1 MALKVFVI
9 GATGTTGGATVRA
22 LRAADVDVIA
32 GVRSIAKSGH
42 LDRLGAVVK
51 QVAIEDV
58 ASMTIAMRGADRLFL
73 VTPVTQ
79 ATAALTAMIVE
90 AATAAG
96 IRHIAKLSGLDVDAE
111 PSFTF
116 GRWHRDAEKLIEAS
130 GIDWTFLRPNNFMQ
144 NFFFS
149 AESIKSQ
156 GTYYSPF
163 GSAAISHIDA
173 RDIGEVAVKVLS
185 TDGHAGKIY
194 RLTGP
199 RAITEAEA
207 CKQLSLATGKP
218 VTCIPV
224 TIEQAREGMVS
235 HGMAPVVADATAELL
250 GRMATGTASA
260 VLPDAARLLGRPP
273 RDFAQFANDFS
284 SVFRSESRNQ
294 GTPGEATTEERSRR
308 ARASF

>member
-1 MALKVFVI
+1 MDLKVFVI
-9 GATGTTGGATVRA
+9 GATGTTGGETVRA
-22 LRAADVDVIA
+22 LRAAGVDVIA

-42 LDRLGAVVK
+42 LERLGAGVK
-51 QVAIEDV
+51 KVAIEDV
-58 ASMTIAMRGADRLFL
+58 AGTTAAMRGADRLFL
-73 VTPVTQ
+73 VTPVTE

-96 IRHIAKLSGLDVDAE
+96 IGHVAKLSGLDVDAE

-116 GRWHRDAEKLIEAS
+116 GRWHRAAEKLIEAS
-130 GIDWTFLRPNNFMQ
+130 GLDWTFLRPNNFMQ
-144 NFFFS
+144 NYFFN
-149 AESIKSQ
+149 AESIKSH

-173 RDIGEVAVKVLS
+173 RDIGEVAAKVLS

-199 RAITEAEA
+199 KAITEAEA
-207 CKQLSLATGKP
+207 SKQLSLATGKP

-224 TIEQAREGMVS
+224 TLEQVREGMVS
-235 HGMAPVVADATAELL
+235 HGMPPVVAEATAELL

-260 VLPDAARLLGRPP
+260 VLPDVKQLLGRPA

-284 SVFRSESRNQ
+284 AVFRSGGPNQ
-294 GTPGEATTEERSRR
+294 GTPVEVTTEEKPRRSG
-308 ARASF
+308 ASS